1 VELGYIEGAG
11 ALLNRINRLAEIS
24 NEHTGKYSD
33 RWSSYL
39 EIFWNLFEPICDGE
53 FDFLEI
59 GVENGGS
66 LEIWA
71 KLFPNARNI
80 VGIDNN
86 PKCSDLKFND
96 PRINVFVEDASDMR
110 AGKLVK
116 ETTSNLGVVIDDGS
130 HVSSE
135 TIRSFLLFFPQL
147 KPGGIYVIEDLHA
160 SYWLDWEG
168 GLSHPESS
176 MQFLKL
182 LADVVNFDHW
192 GIAAQRTELFS
203 LIDATKEFIEEQ
215 TLSEIESVLFMDS
228 VCVVIKK
235 QATSVGL
242 GTRIGSGTETIVS
255 ESTRYNLG
263 QTSVPPLQ
271 DSNPFSRIS
280 DPSVGWLESVKQQNL
295 DLRAEIVEQGAQMDQ
310 LKAQI
315 DAQKSSIEA
324 IHSTFS
330 WKISKPLRSLRS
342 FFLKNS

>member
-1 VELGYIEGAG
+1 M
-11 ALLNRINRLAEIS
+11 NRINRLAEIS

-39 EIFWNLFEPICDGE
+39 EIYWNLFEPICDGE

-80 VGIDNN
+80 IGVDNN
-86 PKCSDLKFND
+86 PKCSDLQFND
-96 PRINVFVEDASDMR
+96 SRIKVFVEDASDMR

-130 HVSSE
+130 HVSSDM
-135 TIRSFLLFFPQL
+135 IRAFLLFFPKL

-228 VCVVIKK
+228 VCVIRKK
-235 QATSVGL
+235 SASSIGL
-242 GTRIGSGTETIVS
+242 GPRIGSGTETIVT
-255 ESTRYNLG
+255 EATRYDLG
-263 QTSVPPLQ
+263 QASVPPLQ
-271 DSNPFSRIS
+271 DSNPFSRQS

-295 DLRAEIVEQGAQMDQ
+295 DLRAEIVEQRAQIDQ
-310 LKAQI
+310 LTAQI

-324 IHSTFS
+324 IQNTLS
-330 WKISKPLRSLRS
+330 WKITKPLRYLRRFGRKIS
-342 FFLKNS
+342 